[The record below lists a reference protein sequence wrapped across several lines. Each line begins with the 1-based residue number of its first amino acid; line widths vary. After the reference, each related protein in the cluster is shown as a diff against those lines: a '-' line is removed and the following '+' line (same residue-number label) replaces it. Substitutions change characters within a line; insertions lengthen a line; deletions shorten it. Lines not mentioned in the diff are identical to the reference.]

1 MSFLRDSGIQKL
13 ERRKLVYFHQR
24 VGNLTYMEL
33 GFARLMKNLLDVII
47 GAMKL
52 SLIAVLKAGG
62 DRFRLEKVC

>member
-1 MSFLRDSGIQKL
+1 MCFLRDSGIQKL
-13 ERRKLVYFHQR
+13 ERCKLVYFHQR
-24 VGNLTYMEL
+24 VGNLAYTEL
-33 GFARLMKNLLDVII
+33 GFARLMKNLLDVIL